1 MTVADPANIGQ
12 VVGPL
17 AVVASLGR
25 ESHDRGSNRTPPWT
39 LPAMFSHIFTSVSD
53 FERALTFY
61 SSVLNAIGIEARFLD
76 RAVPWAGWHSEGNAR
91 PYFVICKP
99 FDGRAHDP
107 GNGQM
112 VAFAA
117 KDRATVRLA
126 YETALSLGAKCEGP
140 LGLTRGHCDQH
151 KRISTV
157 LRSMPENRGLDHAGS

>member
-1 MTVADPANIGQ
+1 
-12 VVGPL
+12 
-17 AVVASLGR
+17 
-25 ESHDRGSNRTPPWT
+25 
-39 LPAMFSHIFTSVSD
+39 MFSHVFTSVSD

-61 SSVLNAIGIEARFLD
+61 SGVLNAIGIEARFLD
-76 RAVPWAGWHSEGNAR
+76 RTVPWTGWHSEGNAR

-99 FDGRAHDP
+99 FDGQAHDP

-140 LGLTRGHCDQH
+140 PGLRPRYHPDYYGAYFRDTEGNKICVACHA
-151 KRISTV
+151 
-157 LRSMPENRGLDHAGS
+157 PELV